1 MSPFR
6 AAKSYVSRVRA
17 AMGGVGENADELS
30 ALRVAHVAL
39 AIHERECSEKKTT
52 LRQLHKITELTQ
64 SEALNAIEELER
76 LGWVSIERDIM
87 DAFESLVT
95 LTDKAMRQLSRTDF
109 SQQSGK
115 AA

>member
-6 AAKSYVSRVRA
+6 AAKSYVYRIRA
-17 AMGGVGENADELS
+17 AMGGVGDNADELS
-30 ALRVAHVAL
+30 ALRVAQIAL
-39 AIHERECSEKKTT
+39 AIHERECLEKTTT
-52 LRQLHKITELTQ
+52 LRQLHRITELTQ
-64 SEALNAIEELER
+64 SEALNTIDELEQ

-87 DAFESLVT
+87 DAFESPVT
-95 LTDKAMRQLSRTDF
+95 LTDKARHQLSRKDF